1 VAFAE
6 AEAEV
11 KDALAEHQRAKE
23 LITSGEYSDA
33 IVSTHRCME
42 RAVKSLHK
50 LVGLEAPKTI
60 ETGLVDDTDA
70 IIHVLRRLK
79 FPREH
84 EFSRQQLLRIRWI
97 LSMWSW
103 SSDIAV
109 YSYEELPASIFFRK
123 EDAQLATSY
132 AEMMMVHIHMVISY
146 CRNGD
151 IKIIGA

>member
-1 VAFAE
+1 MTVAE
-6 AEAEV
+6 AEAEI
-11 KDALAEHQRAKE
+11 KDALAEHQRAKQ

-33 IVSTHRCME
+33 IVSAHRCME

-50 LVGLEAPKTI
+50 LVGLEVPETI
-60 ETGLVDDTDA
+60 ETGYVDDADA
-70 IIHVLRRLK
+70 IVRVLRRLR

-103 SSDIAV
+103 SSNIAV
-109 YSYEELPASIFFRK
+109 YSYEESPASIFFRK
-123 EDAQLATSY
+123 EDAQMAASH
-132 AEMMMVHIHMVISY
+132 AETMMVHIDMVISY

-151 IKIIGA
+151 IKIISA